1 MILRHSLMI
10 ALVITLNL
18 AFWSLTNPQAEERP
32 WGGQIAGLSYTPWR
46 DNLHAERAKHADAAE
61 IEANLAFL
69 AKNALNI
76 RTYGTNGGQELI
88 PKLAAQ
94 HNLQI
99 TLGIWIGNDPAANE
113 LEIANGIDLARTY
126 PNVRRI
132 MVGNESLLRG
142 DVTVPQ
148 LMEYIQRVQRQVDV
162 PVSTAEPWHVWHE
175 HPEMVQVVDFITTHI
190 LPYWEGI
197 PIDNAVAFVA
207 DRLGLMQKEFPGKHI
222 MIGEVGWP
230 SEGQW
235 FKGAEPS
242 RINQGKFI
250 RQFLNYATENKLD
263 YFVIEAFDSNWKR
276 ALEGTVGAHWGL
288 WERDMTAKFPMTGP
302 IIERRNGLL
311 GFGIATLLAL
321 LPMILFLRRH
331 ANLRPLG
338 QLFYATLIQTVASVL
353 VWAVLAALSENIISA
368 TSLAWVALILAQ
380 VVLLAVLLVDGYELT
395 EVVWANQ
402 WRRNFLPH
410 DAAPR
415 PDAPKVSIHVP
426 CYNEPP
432 HMVIETL
439 NALALLDY
447 PNFEVLVIDNNT
459 KDEAVWKPLEE
470 HCALL
475 GARFRFFHLPKW
487 PGYKAGALNFAL
499 KETAADAAIVGVIDS
514 DYVVSPDWLRATI
527 PYFDRAEVA
536 FVQAPQDY
544 RDWPGDSFKTMCNWE
559 YAGFFHIGMVQRN
572 ERNAIIQHGT
582 MTLIRKTALAQVGG
596 WSEWCIC
603 EDAELGLR
611 LFEAGYESVYLN
623 HSLGK
628 GLIPDSFAGYKS
640 QRFRWAYGAVQIIK
654 RHVAALLPG
663 GKELTTGQRYHFVSG
678 WLPWFA
684 DAANLVFAVAA
695 IFWSVLL
702 WLKWV
707 EFPPAVFLVPTLSAF
722 AFKVVASFWLYSR
735 RLKCSWRDRIGAA
748 IAGMGL
754 THAVG
759 RAVWQGLF
767 TSGKPFFRTPKCADR
782 PAFMQ
787 GILMAWE
794 ECALLAGLVFCAL
807 SIVQHYGA
815 ANRDAVLW
823 AAMLLVQSLPY
834 WAALI
839 TSMVNAVP
847 RWRQKPETLAPTQ
860 QAASV

>member
-1 MILRHSLMI
+1 MLWRHLLLI
-10 ALVITLNL
+10 GFIVVLNY
-18 AFWSLTNPQAEERP
+18 AFWSLTNPRADERP
-32 WGGQIAGLSYTPWR
+32 WGGQINGLSYTPWR
-46 DNLHAERAKHADAAE
+46 ESLQAEKGKHADAAE
-61 IEANLAFL
+61 IDANMALLAQH
-69 AKNALNI
+69 ALNV
-76 RTYGTNGGQELI
+76 RTYGTNGGQELV
-88 PKLAAQ
+88 PKLAAR
-94 HNLQI
+94 HNLQV
-99 TLGIWIGNDPAANE
+99 TLGIWIGNDLAANE
-113 LEIANGIDLARTY
+113 LEIANGIDLARNN

-132 MVGNESLLRG
+132 LVGNESLLRN
-142 DVTVPQ
+142 DVTPAQ
-148 LMEYIQRVQRQVDV
+148 LIEYIQRVQRQVTV
-162 PVSTAEPWHVWHE
+162 PVSTAEPWHIWQDHADV
-175 HPEMVQVVDFITTHI
+175 VAAVDFITTHI

-197 PIDNAVAFVA
+197 PIDHALEFVA
-207 DRLGLMQKEFPGKHI
+207 ARYEQIAKDYPDKHI

-242 RINQGKFI
+242 RINQGRFI
-250 RQFLNYATENKLD
+250 RQFLNYATEHQLD
-263 YFVIEAFDSNWKR
+263 YFIIEAFDSNWKR
-276 ALEGTVGAHWGL
+276 NIEGTVGAHWGL
-288 WERDMTAKFPMTGP
+288 WERDMTAKFPMSGT

-311 GFGIATLLAL
+311 GFGIATLMAL
-321 LPMILFLRRH
+321 VPMFLFIRRH
-331 ANLRPLG
+331 PNLRAAG
-338 QLFYATLIQTVASVL
+338 QFFYAMLIQSVCSVL
-353 VWAVLAALSENIISA
+353 VWAVLAALAENIISA
-368 TSLAWVALILAQ
+368 TSLAWVALIFAQ
-380 VVLLAVLLVDGYELT
+380 IVLLAVLLVDGYELT

-402 WRRNFLPH
+402 WKRNFLPH
-410 DAAPR
+410 EAQPR

-439 NALALLDY
+439 DALAALNY

-470 HCALL
+470 HCAKL
-475 GARFRFFHLPKW
+475 GARFRFFHLAPW

-499 KETAADAAIVGVIDS
+499 KETAADATIVGVIDS
-514 DYVVSPDWLRATI
+514 DYIVSPDWLRATI
-527 PYFDRAEVA
+527 PYFDQPNVA

-544 RDWPGDSFKTMCNWE
+544 RDWPGDRFKTMCNWE

-582 MTLIRKTALAQVGG
+582 MTLMRKDALQEVGG
-596 WSEWCIC
+596 WGEWCIC

-654 RHVAALLPG
+654 RHMASLMPG

-684 DAANLVFAVAA
+684 DAANLVFAMAA

-722 AFKVVASFWLYSR
+722 AFKVVAGFWLYSR
-735 RLKCSWRDRIGAA
+735 RLQCPWRDRIGAA

-767 TSGKPFFRTPKCADR
+767 TSGTPFFRTPKCADR

-787 GILMAWE
+787 GILMARE
-794 ECALLAGLVFCAL
+794 EVMLLSSLMFCAF
-807 SIVQHYGA
+807 SIMQLYGT
-815 ANRDAVLW
+815 ANRDAMLW
-823 AAMLLVQSLPY
+823 AMMLLVQSLPY

-839 TSMVNAVP
+839 TSMVGAMPRRRAEAVMI
-847 RWRQKPETLAPTQ
+847 EG
-860 QAASV
+860 AAE